1 MIKTLKKIYKNI
13 KNIYNNNPADML
25 SIISGTCFV
34 LSLVIIISLIE
45 NNSSVGIDTEFMRR
59 STYWPILSL
68 IQISDGNITALI
80 DMISTN
86 IDFNILHDL
95 FENPSL
101 TKIFHSGEQ
110 DLEILWSNGAIV
122 NNIFDTQIASM
133 FSGYKAQI
141 AYSELVELS
150 LGKHINKNQQNSN
163 WIARPLK
170 KSQILYAAQDVEFL
184 PKLHKIL
191 IEKISEKNLSLWVE
205 EEMRFLEQNRD
216 IYIKKNSIDS
226 VSDLQV
232 FAKESIQLSPLV
244 NAWREL
250 IAKKRNVP
258 RSWICSNESIKY
270 VCDNSNLTN
279 NILKINSYL
288 KLDNIYDLIECIKIF
303 NLNKIETSQNNIHKF
318 KNSKIVKEL
327 RLLLENQ
334 CKIYDISP
342 QLVANRLDLDNLSKN
357 QDNVRSLH
365 GWRYKVFGEKALQ
378 YIGNYSKKYN
388 N

>member
-1 MIKTLKKIYKNI
+1 MSDIYLI
-13 KNIYNNNPADML
+13 KNNNEL
-25 SIISGTCFV
+25 SKFIR
-34 LSLVIIISLIE
+34 LIE
-45 NNSSVGIDTEFMRR
+45 NNSAVGIDTEFMRR

-250 IAKKRNVP
+250 IA
-258 RSWICSNESIKY
+258 
-270 VCDNSNLTN
+270 
-279 NILKINSYL
+279 
-288 KLDNIYDLIECIKIF
+288 
-303 NLNKIETSQNNIHKF
+303 
-318 KNSKIVKEL
+318 
-327 RLLLENQ
+327 
-334 CKIYDISP
+334 
-342 QLVANRLDLDNLSKN
+342 
-357 QDNVRSLH
+357 
-365 GWRYKVFGEKALQ
+365 
-378 YIGNYSKKYN
+378 
-388 N
+388 

>member
-1 MIKTLKKIYKNI
+1 
-13 KNIYNNNPADML
+13 
-25 SIISGTCFV
+25 
-34 LSLVIIISLIE
+34 
-45 NNSSVGIDTEFMRR
+45 
-59 STYWPILSL
+59 
-68 IQISDGNITALI
+68 
-80 DMISTN
+80 
-86 IDFNILHDL
+86 
-95 FENPSL
+95 
-101 TKIFHSGEQ
+101 
-110 DLEILWSNGAIV
+110 
-122 NNIFDTQIASM
+122 M

-279 NILKINSYL
+279 NILKIN
-288 KLDNIYDLIECIKIF
+288 
-303 NLNKIETSQNNIHKF
+303 
-318 KNSKIVKEL
+318 
-327 RLLLENQ
+327 
-334 CKIYDISP
+334 
-342 QLVANRLDLDNLSKN
+342 
-357 QDNVRSLH
+357 
-365 GWRYKVFGEKALQ
+365 
-378 YIGNYSKKYN
+378 
-388 N
+388 

>member
-1 MIKTLKKIYKNI
+1 MNDIYLI
-13 KNIYNNNPADML
+13 KNNNEL
-25 SIISGTCFV
+25 SKFIR
-34 LSLVIIISLIE
+34 LIE
-45 NNSSVGIDTEFMRR
+45 NNSAVGIDTEFMRR

-388 N
+388 NLFLYIKYLYELYYDN

>member
-1 MIKTLKKIYKNI
+1 MKDIYLI
-13 KNIYNNNPADML
+13 KNNKELREFIP
-25 SIISGTCFV
+25 
-34 LSLVIIISLIE
+34 LVE
-45 NNSSVGIDTEFMRR
+45 NNTVLGIDTEFMRR

-68 IQISDGNITALI
+68 IQISDGNNTGLI
-80 DMISTN
+80 DMISTD
-86 IDFNILHDL
+86 IDFNILHNL
-95 FENPSL
+95 FKNNSI

-110 DLEILWSNGAIV
+110 DLEILWSKGAIV
-122 NNIFDTQIASM
+122 NNIFDTQISSM

-141 AYSELVELS
+141 SYSELVELNT
-150 LGKHINKNQQNSN
+150 GRHINKNQQNSN
-163 WIARPLK
+163 WLSRPLK
-170 KSQILYAAQDVEFL
+170 KSQIIYAAQDVEHL
-184 PKLHKIL
+184 PKLYEIL
-191 IEKISEKNLSLWVE
+191 IEKIHEKNLLLWVD
-205 EEMRFLEQNRD
+205 EEMKLLEQNRD
-216 IYIKKNSIDS
+216 MYIKKNSIDS
-226 VSDLQV
+226 ISDLKF
-232 FAKESIQLSPLV
+232 FAKDSIQLSPIV

-258 RSWICSNESIKY
+258 RSWICSNESIKD
-270 VCDNSNLTN
+270 VCDNSNLTD

-288 KLDNIYDLIECIKIF
+288 RPNNIYDLIDCIKIF
-303 NLNKIETSQNNIHKF
+303 NLNKIKSSENNIHKF

-378 YIGNYSKKYN
+378 FIGNYSKKYN
-388 N
+388 H

>member
-1 MIKTLKKIYKNI
+1 MSDIYLI
-13 KNIYNNNPADML
+13 KNNNEL
-25 SIISGTCFV
+25 SKFIR
-34 LSLVIIISLIE
+34 LIE
-45 NNSSVGIDTEFMRR
+45 NNLAVGIDTEFMRR
-59 STYWPILSL
+59 SSYWPILSL
-68 IQISDGNITALI
+68 IQISDGNITALV

-86 IDFNILHDL
+86 IDFTILNDL

-101 TKIFHSGEQ
+101 TKLFHSGEQ